1 MLKFRLWCFLNK
13 MRMIKVS
20 MRYKKMIKSGES
32 VDMGVLCDSIP
43 RKNKKE
49 NVDNHVMGKLYS
61 YEM

>member
-1 MLKFRLWCFLNK
+1 
-13 MRMIKVS
+13 
-20 MRYKKMIKSGES
+20 MIKSGES